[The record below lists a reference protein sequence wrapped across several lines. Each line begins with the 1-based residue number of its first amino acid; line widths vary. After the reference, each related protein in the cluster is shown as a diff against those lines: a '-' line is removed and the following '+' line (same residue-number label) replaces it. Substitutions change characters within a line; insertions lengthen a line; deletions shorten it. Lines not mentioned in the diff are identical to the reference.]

1 MKHPRNQ
8 KTQLRW
14 DLWKPASNTTSSW
27 YSHPCVVPSHTE
39 YTRVTNGIWKI
50 QACDSRGS
58 VIKDTAASARSL
70 GSLSLEE
77 ASCCFVKTLKQP
89 SRETHKARNRI
100 FPSIASPY
108 ELAACGPPRK
118 WVLQP
123 WSSLQ
128 MTTAPTDILI
138 TTSRGP
144 LSQNHSL
151 KLVLSF

>member
-1 MKHPRNQ
+1 MQISTKVSLCPETSPYKRIDIAIGRLRERNRMKHPRNQ
-8 KTQLRW
+8 KTQPRW

-39 YTRVTNGIWKI
+39 YTRVTYGIWKI

-89 SRETHKARNRI
+89 SRETHKARN
-100 FPSIASPY
+100 
-108 ELAACGPPRK
+108 
-118 WVLQP
+118 
-123 WSSLQ
+123 
-128 MTTAPTDILI
+128 
-138 TTSRGP
+138 
-144 LSQNHSL
+144 
-151 KLVLSF
+151 